1 MAKERWLITGASG
14 QLGGHVVRELGRADD
29 HPAILALTGRQAVG
43 MAGVDARAVNL
54 TDTAALQSCVRDFRP
69 THVIHLGAMTAV
81 GECFQRPEEAMRI
94 NATATKVLAEAAGEC
109 GARLVFSSTDMVF
122 DGEDAPYS
130 ETAVPKPLS
139 HYGRTKVAAEQA
151 LAEFDYPLIVRIP
164 LMYGLPCVRRETT
177 FVKQIAALKAGEPLR
192 LFTDEFRTPVWLV
205 DAARAVI
212 GLART
217 ELTGLIHL
225 AGPQRLSRYNLIAQ
239 CARLLGIARPNL
251 VPISRL
257 DVAAD
262 EPRPAD
268 LSLGGQRLEEW
279 LPDLVPGPL
288 HAAVFNEP

>member
-14 QLGGHVVRELGRADD
+14 QLGGHVVRELCVTDD
-29 HPAILALTGRQAVG
+29 HPAILALTGRQEVG
-43 MAGVDARAVNL
+43 IAGAEARAVDL
-54 TDTAALQSCVRDFRP
+54 ADSAALQACVRDFKA

-81 GECFQRPEEAMRI
+81 GECFQRPEEATRI

-130 ETAVPKPLS
+130 ETAVPRPLS

-151 LAEFDYPLIVRIP
+151 LAEFDHTLIVRIP
-164 LMYGLPCVRRETT
+164 LMYGLPCARRETT

-192 LFTDEFRTPVWLV
+192 LFTDEFRTPVWLA

-239 CARLLGIARPNL
+239 CARLLGITRPNL

-268 LSLGGQRLEEW
+268 LSLDGERLEEW
-279 LPDLVPGPL
+279 LPDLAPGPL
-288 HAAVFNEP
+288 HAAVLNEP